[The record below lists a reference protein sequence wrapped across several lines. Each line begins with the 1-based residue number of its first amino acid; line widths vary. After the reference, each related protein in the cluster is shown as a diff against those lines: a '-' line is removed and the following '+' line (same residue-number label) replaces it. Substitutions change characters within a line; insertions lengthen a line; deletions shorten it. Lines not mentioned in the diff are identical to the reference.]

1 MHIFVTLTLHL
12 IADSPLYP
20 DFQNWR
26 SLNNERKEVFKRL
39 KTSCFNS
46 TLKTIH
52 FIPFPKSHL
61 LDSLST
67 CMPPWWHPSEAV
79 WADCS
84 PLSPG
89 PPESLLLPGITRPG
103 EVAGPGLEA
112 RPAVWGSV
120 QSDGGVRHLQ
130 RPGTASDTRRQPLRR
145 HGGWKGALFRHLG
158 HPHRCIRW
166 WIPTERRPGCE
177 QASDWLQMQQ
187 RDLGLSG
194 VAGVALCYLESWRN
208 RFHLIR
214 TIKKNLMQ
222 KIIYLINHQISQ
234 RTQEPY
240 GAALNSSGH
249 GSNQSWDKDPPT
261 ALLAA
266 SAEG

>member
-1 MHIFVTLTLHL
+1 MLVRAFWAGGAGEKHL
-12 IADSPLYP
+12 I
-20 DFQNWR
+20 
-26 SLNNERKEVFKRL
+26 
-39 KTSCFNS
+39 FN
-46 TLKTIH
+46 H
-52 FIPFPKSHL
+52 FIRFSQSHL
-61 LDSLST
+61 IDSLST

-79 WADCS
+79 WTDCS
-84 PLSPG
+84 PLSRG
-89 PPESLLLPGITRPG
+89 PPESLLLSGITRPG
-103 EVAGPGLEA
+103 EEAGPGLKA

-130 RPGTASDTRRQPLRR
+130 EPGTASDTRRQPPRR

-166 WIPTERRPGCE
+166 RIPTERRPGCE

-194 VAGVALCYLESWRN
+194 VAEVALWFLESWRN

-222 KIIYLINHQISQ
+222 KGGN
-234 RTQEPY
+234 R
-240 GAALNSSGH
+240 
-249 GSNQSWDKDPPT
+249 K
-261 ALLAA
+261 
-266 SAEG
+266 